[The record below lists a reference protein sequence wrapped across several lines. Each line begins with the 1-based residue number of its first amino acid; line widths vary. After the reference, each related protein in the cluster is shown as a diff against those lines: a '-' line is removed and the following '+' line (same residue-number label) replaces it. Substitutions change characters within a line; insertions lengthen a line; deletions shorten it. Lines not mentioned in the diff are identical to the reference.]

1 MKTNKIIQVVPMM
14 AFCLLLSLS
23 KGFSASGD
31 ANANPPERL
40 SYQGYLTDSEGVA
53 LGSNADGTSNPTNY
67 NIIFRI
73 YDEESD
79 SETSTL
85 LWSET
90 QTVTIDT
97 GVFSVLL
104 GEGEATSSSEPYP
117 TLSYVWDDPTDD
129 SVSTT
134 ASDRFI
140 GITVDGFGDEIAPRL
155 QLMTSPYAFLAGRA
169 VVAEALVGT
178 AFVIDS
184 STGNAQIEN
193 DLEVTGQIKAGSD
206 VSIAAESQLSLSSSS
221 LGKYPLYFDWN
232 SDDTKYVKLGLESD
246 SVFGFSSSEF
256 VTHYL
261 MDKDIHV
268 GGTSRILGSGGN
280 LELGEYTTSS
290 STSSIA
296 LTIDGSAG
304 DVAVTDKLTVGG
316 QMEVAAYAQFGG
328 QMEVAGYAQF
338 NRVKDLDLR
347 STTGSILIGDPS
359 GLNLG
364 FDSNEIMARNNG
376 STSTLYLN
384 AEGGTVEAGADLE
397 VVENGTFGGDLGVT
411 GGISAGAGLEVVE
424 NGTFGGTLEVEGKV
438 HLSESSSV
446 SLTSGSGAL
455 MIGDPNGQNM
465 GFDSNEIGSRNNGAT
480 ATLYLNYDG
489 GTVDVG
495 DKLNVH
501 DILTI
506 YDDTYISSADISDI
520 SIAVFRMLNLKST
533 FNSSTTLQWVVG
545 MERADD
551 DADLHF
557 LYHDG
562 SGDWDSSGY
571 MNANGSGFSSVSDR
585 KFKKDIEEI
594 GPGVL
599 DKLMTIPA
607 VRFHL
612 NRHSDED
619 PKQIGFIAQD
629 VDSVFPEVVDH
640 NEDFLGLSYA
650 RLGVLG
656 IAGLQELRREKDQQ
670 IETLRK
676 EKNSELELLKDNNQ
690 RLEEENQKLKTQFEE
705 LMSRMDA
712 IEKRMQ

>member
-1 MKTNKIIQVVPMM
+1 MM

-23 KGFSASGD
+23 KGYSASGD

-97 GVFSVLL
+97 GIFSVLL

-117 TLSYVWDDPTDD
+117 QLSYVWDDPDD
-129 SVSTT
+129 SSVSTT

-193 DLEVTGQIKAGSD
+193 DLEVTGQIKAGNHVSIAQGANLTLESD
-206 VSIAAESQLSLSSSS
+206 VSSSSI
-221 LGKYPLYFDWN
+221 LGRHPLLFYWDSN
-232 SDDTKYVKLGLESD
+232 ADTVVRLGLEDESQ
-246 SVFGFSSSEF
+246 FGFRSGDN
-256 VTHYL
+256 VTRYF
-261 MDKDIHV
+261 MDENLHM
-268 GGTSRILGSGGN
+268 GGSRQILGSGGN

-316 QMEVAAYAQFGG
+316 QMA
-328 QMEVAGYAQF
+328 VAGYAQF
-338 NRVKDLDLR
+338 NRVKDLDLG
-347 STTGSILIGDPS
+347 STSGSILIGDPS
-359 GLNLG
+359 GPNLG

-376 STSTLYLN
+376 SSDTLFLN
-384 AEGGTVEAGADLE
+384 NEGGSVIIGADLNVDE
-397 VVENGTFGGDLGVT
+397 DGSFGGGIDVAANGSFGGDLGVT

-465 GFDSNEIGSRNNGAT
+465 GLDSNEIGSRNNGST

-489 GTVDVG
+489 GDVNIG
-495 DKLNVH
+495 D
-501 DILTI
+501 TM
-506 YDDTYISSADISDI
+506 
-520 SIAVFRMLNLKST
+520 SIDKWLVI
-533 FNSSTTLQWVVG
+533 
-545 MERADD
+545 
-551 DADLHF
+551 
-557 LYHDG
+557 
-562 SGDWDSSGY
+562 GD
-571 MNANGSGFSSVSDR
+571 FSSIGRQVTGHGDLAVSDDLYVQNSFNR
-585 KFKKDIEEI
+585 GSDRRFKKDIEPLGNDSLERMMALKPSRYRI
-594 GPGVL
+594 
-599 DKLMTIPA
+599 K
-607 VRFHL
+607 
-612 NRHSDED
+612 ED
-619 PKQIGFIAQD
+619 DDTKMHIGFIAQD
-629 VDSVFPEVVDH
+629 VLETFPEIVSEYGNYLALDY
-640 NEDFLGLSYA
+640 DAFA
-650 RLGVLG
+650 VLA
-656 IAGLQELRREKDQQ
+656 IAGLQKIRTEKDQQ
-670 IETLRK
+670 IETLRN

-690 RLEEENQKLKTQFEE
+690 RLEEENQQLKTQFEE

>member
-1 MKTNKIIQVVPMM
+1 MKTNKIIQVVPIM
-14 AFCLLLSLS
+14 AFCLLLSLA
-23 KGFSASGD
+23 KGFSASED

-73 YDEESD
+73 YDEESN

-104 GEGEATSSSEPYP
+104 GEGVATSSSEPYP
-117 TLSYVWDDPTDD
+117 TLSYVWDDPNDP
-129 SVSTT
+129 SVAET
-134 ASDRFI
+134 ASDRYI

-316 QMEVAAYAQFGG
+316 QMEVA
-328 QMEVAGYAQF
+328 GYAQF

-359 GLNLG
+359 GSNLG

-376 STSTLYLN
+376 STATLNLN
-384 AEGGTVEAGADLE
+384 ALGGTVIAGADLE
-397 VVENGTFGGDLGVT
+397 VVENGTFRGGLR
-411 GGISAGAGLEVVE
+411 
-424 NGTFGGTLEVEGKV
+424 
-438 HLSESSSV
+438 
-446 SLTSGSGAL
+446 
-455 MIGDPNGQNM
+455 
-465 GFDSNEIGSRNNGAT
+465 SN
-480 ATLYLNYDG
+480 
-489 GTVDVG
+489 
-495 DKLNVH
+495 
-501 DILTI
+501 
-506 YDDTYISSADISDI
+506 
-520 SIAVFRMLNLKST
+520 
-533 FNSSTTLQWVVG
+533 
-545 MERADD
+545 
-551 DADLHF
+551 
-557 LYHDG
+557 
-562 SGDWDSSGY
+562 
-571 MNANGSGFSSVSDR
+571 
-585 KFKKDIEEI
+585 
-594 GPGVL
+594 
-599 DKLMTIPA
+599 
-607 VRFHL
+607 
-612 NRHSDED
+612 
-619 PKQIGFIAQD
+619 
-629 VDSVFPEVVDH
+629 
-640 NEDFLGLSYA
+640 
-650 RLGVLG
+650 
-656 IAGLQELRREKDQQ
+656 
-670 IETLRK
+670 
-676 EKNSELELLKDNNQ
+676 
-690 RLEEENQKLKTQFEE
+690 
-705 LMSRMDA
+705 
-712 IEKRMQ
+712 